1 MGQTLDDALKIR
13 DLRTVRALLDDMN
26 VADIAEE
33 LEKMDEKQAVRL
45 FRVLHKDVAAGVF
58 AYLSRDM
65 QMHIVEAITGPE
77 IGGIIDDLFLDDAVD
92 FIEEMPANV
101 VERVLENVPENKR
114 NIINHFLQYPDDSAG
129 SVMTIEYV
137 SLKADMTV
145 TEAFAHIREVGI
157 DKETVYTCYVTGH
170 DRVLIG
176 AVSVR
181 ALLLADTKALVGD
194 IMEPNV
200 ISIVTVEDK
209 ETLVGYFNKYDFM
222 AIPVVDHE
230 NRLVGIVT
238 IDDALDVQKEEASE
252 DFAIM
257 AAMSPSEEPYM
268 KTSVWK
274 LTQNRILWLLLLMLS
289 ATMTGAIITSFEKS
303 LAAVPALIAF
313 IPLLMGT
320 GGNAGSQTATLI
332 IRGMA
337 VEEVALSDVWRAW
350 WKELR
355 VAVLCGAALAIVNY
369 LRIQLLGGDFL
380 LAITVSLA
388 LYTTVILSKSIG
400 CLLPIGAKKIRLD
413 PAIMASPLI
422 TTIVDASSLTMY
434 FVIAK
439 AVLKI

>member
-1 MGQTLDDALKIR
+1 MLNE
-13 DLRTVRALLDDMN
+13 MN

-33 LEKMDEKQAVRL
+33 LEKMEEKQAVRL
-45 FRVLHKDVAAGVF
+45 FRILPKEAAAEVF

-65 QMHIVEAITGPE
+65 QKHIVEAITDPE

-92 FIEEMPANV
+92 FIDEMPASV
-101 VERVLENVPENKR
+101 VQRILKNVPENKR
-114 NIINHFLQYPDDSAG
+114 NIINHFLQYPDNSAG

-145 TEAFAHIREVGI
+145 AEAFAHIREVGI
-157 DKETVYTCYVTGH
+157 DKETIYTCYVTGY

-181 ALLLADTKALVGD
+181 TLLLADTSVLVSD

-200 ISIVTVEDK
+200 ISVATVEDR
-209 ETLVGYFNKYDFM
+209 ETLVSYFNKYDFM

-268 KTSVWK
+268 KTSVLK
-274 LTQNRILWLLLLMLS
+274 LTKNRILWLLLLMLS

-337 VEEVALSDVWRAW
+337 LEEVALSDVWRAW
-350 WKELR
+350 WKEVR
-355 VAVLCGAALAIVNY
+355 VAALCGAALAIVNY
-369 LRIQLLGGDFL
+369 LRIKLLGGDFL
-380 LAITVSLA
+380 LAITVSMA
-388 LYTTVILSKSIG
+388 LYATVILSKSIG
-400 CLLPIGAKKIRLD
+400 CLLPIGAKKIKLD

-434 FVIAK
+434 FVIAR